1 MPPVTGDAAPE
12 QTSRFSCEMSH
23 VCAEELLATDAQCVP
38 VGFASDLSLTRL
50 DYIVFDLIT
59 CAGA

>member
-1 MPPVTGDAAPE
+1 MPLVTGDAAPE

-23 VCAEELLATDAQCVP
+23 VCAEKLPVTDAQCVP
-38 VGFASDLSLTRL
+38 VGFASDLSLTCP
-50 DYIVFDLIT
+50 DYIVFNLIT